1 MNSPLPCFVRGA
13 RPRRLLVSRLASRKI
28 FRVAALRRNQCLEAQ
43 RGRPGDGYGIGR
55 VEGVRGIAIASRNDR
70 AVARGRAG
78 GTSDPIGFRGYLQ
91 LSTVQFIH
99 VRHHMSLQSVAA
111 QPAAQTSLRVH
122 PHLRR
127 VHALHARV
135 HRVHETTQVAHAK
148 LSKGRVDICF
158 NETVALPV
166 AIVHEP
172 LHVIEG
178 DP

>member
-1 MNSPLPCFVRGA
+1 MSLPFAETNVWKHKEGA
-13 RPRRLLVSRLASRKI
+13 RATGMGSGGSRECEGSRASR
-28 FRVAALRRNQCLEAQ
+28 R
-43 RGRPGDGYGIGR
+43 
-55 VEGVRGIAIASRNDR
+55 IAPSRAD
-70 AVARGRAG
+70 G

-99 VRHHMSLQSVAA
+99 VRRHMSLQPVAA